1 MSSIALQN
9 PAARTALYGV
19 AVLLA
24 GFELFTAW
32 QAIHPHVADSYRA
45 YFIDQSTTCLDQ
57 PVSGDY
63 DFGTLVSFRSGGE
76 KQMKPLRVCG
86 FEGPVGNGL
95 HAVGDSSRLR
105 FKLPAD
111 ASGLTLMLELSAVDF
126 AKAGQQVNVVVN
138 GHSLGAVD
146 VAMGPEQ
153 RFSFAIPDAALTPDH
168 LLEVEMKYPQA
179 IKVDPQDSNT
189 RKRSIKLTAG
199 SVTAAAEP
207 LSSADTA
214 SGSTAGIR

>member
-1 MSSIALQN
+1 MSSAALAN
-9 PAARTALYGV
+9 PAARTALYGA

-32 QAIHPHVADSYRA
+32 QAIHPHVAQSYRD
-45 YFIDQSTTCLDQ
+45 YFIDQTTTCLDQ
-57 PVSGDY
+57 PVTGDY

-95 HAVGDSSRLR
+95 HAVGESSRLR

-111 ASGLTLMLELSAVDF
+111 AKGLTLMLELSAVDF
-126 AKAGQQVNVVVN
+126 SKAAQPVNVVVN
-138 GHSLGAVD
+138 GQSLGTVQ
-146 VAMGPEQ
+146 VQTGPEQ
-153 RFSFAIPDAALTPDH
+153 RFSFVVPDSALTPNH

-199 SVTAAAEP
+199 SVTAA
-207 LSSADTA
+207 
-214 SGSTAGIR
+214 G

>member
-1 MSSIALQN
+1 MSSTALTN
-9 PAARTALYGV
+9 PVTRTALYGA

-32 QAIHPHVADSYRA
+32 QAIHPHVPDTYRA

-57 PVSGDY
+57 PVTGDY

-95 HAVGDSSRLR
+95 HAVGESSRLR
-105 FKLPAD
+105 FKLPPD
-111 ASGLTLMLELSAVDF
+111 ARGLSLMLEMAAVDF
-126 AKAGQQVNVVVN
+126 AKSGDQPVNVVVN
-138 GHSLGAVD
+138 GQSVGTAEVHTGT
-146 VAMGPEQ
+146 EQ

-179 IKVDPQDSNT
+179 IRVDPQDSNT

-199 SVTAAAEP
+199 SVTAA
-207 LSSADTA
+207 
-214 SGSTAGIR
+214 G

>member
-1 MSSIALQN
+1 M
-9 PAARTALYGV
+9 ALYGA

-32 QAIHPHVADSYRA
+32 QALHPHVPDTYRA

-57 PVSGDY
+57 PVTGDY

-76 KQMKPLRVCG
+76 KQMKLLRVCG

-95 HAVGDSSRLR
+95 HAVGESSRLR
-105 FKLPAD
+105 FKLPSD
-111 ASGLTLMLELSAVDF
+111 AKGLSLMLEMAAVDF
-126 AKAGQQVNVVVN
+126 AKSGDQPVNVVVN
-138 GHSLGAVD
+138 GQSIGTAEVHTGA
-146 VAMGPEQ
+146 EQ
-153 RFSFAIPDAALTPDH
+153 RFSFAIPDTVLRPDH

-179 IKVDPQDSNT
+179 IRVDPQDSNT

-199 SVTAAAEP
+199 SVT
-207 LSSADTA
+207 
-214 SGSTAGIR
+214 TAG